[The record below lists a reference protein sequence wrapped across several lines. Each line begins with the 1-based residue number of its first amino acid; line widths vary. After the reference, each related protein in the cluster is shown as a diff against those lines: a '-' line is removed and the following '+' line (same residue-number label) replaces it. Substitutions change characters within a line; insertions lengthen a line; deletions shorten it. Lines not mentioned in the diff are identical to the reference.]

1 MYGFVN
7 NAIKDYVVSTFG
19 QPLWSKVKKE
29 CALKPTFLDA
39 EQPYNEELILATA
52 KAVSN
57 HTQIPISDILRSFG
71 EHISLT
77 LSEKYKFLMESRG
90 ENLKD
95 YLVNLPNFHNRIM
108 LIYPELTPPEFR
120 ISNVA
125 PNSLYLHY
133 TSDKSGMKDLL
144 IGYID
149 GLVKIF
155 NETVFVETVESPNES
170 RPQEVF
176 KINW

>member
-7 NAIKDYVVSTFG
+7 NAIKQYVTDNFG
-19 QPLWSKVKKE
+19 IRVWKEVKQK
-29 CALKPTFLDA
+29 CSLAHDFLDA
-39 EQPYNEELILATA
+39 DQPYNEEIIFTIAQEISKVTQTPLNNILEGIGNSIIT
-52 KAVSN
+52 
-57 HTQIPISDILRSFG
+57 
-71 EHISLT
+71 T
-77 LSEKYKFLMESRG
+77 LSKKYKFLMESRG

-95 YLVNLPNFHNRIM
+95 YLLNLPNFHNRIM

-120 ISNVA
+120 VSNVA
-125 PNSLYLHY
+125 HNSLHLHY
-133 TSDKSGMKDLL
+133 SSDREGIRDFLK
-144 IGYID
+144 GYLD

-155 NETVFVETVESPNES
+155 QETAIIEPVESPVES